1 MPRTL
6 PDPAHGTVED
16 QLAALDRAILEVNA
30 RVDRLPDA
38 LVAEIRRAMGYE
50 EPSRPVRHLSVVRE
64 QS

>member
-1 MPRTL
+1 MQDQ
-6 PDPAHGTVED
+6 PD
-16 QLAALDRAILEVNA
+16 ALDRAILEVNA